1 MAKEGNH
8 ACFFYASAYK
18 MANQKTWYPFYDADL
33 GEPKGD
39 YEARD
44 GGFLRVFS
52 RGCVAV
58 NPTDKPVTLSLP
70 QPYTTLAGQE
80 LVKLSLPPKRGAVL
94 LAPAKG
100 GGSPSRGN

>member
-1 MAKEGNH
+1 MT
-8 ACFFYASAYK
+8 
-18 MANQKTWYPFYDADL
+18 NQKTWYPFYDAEL

-58 NPTDKPVTLSLP
+58 NPTYKPVTLSLP
-70 QPYTTLAGQE
+70 QPYTTLAGHE
-80 LVKLSLPPKRGAVL
+80 IMRLSLPPKRGAVL
-94 LAPAKG
+94 PAPAKSG
-100 GGSPSRGN
+100 GPPSRGN